1 MFDIS
6 KDKWFIAVANAE
18 EAVAVQEWLVTL
30 GCTWDG
36 YLKDTIRR
44 DFHVWDGPAYA
55 IGMGHQGG
63 GSLGQANV
71 DFWTSRGHK
80 EIKVKLKLVVDDYE
94 FPVLQA
100 EQEKQIK
107 ALEETINMAQQ
118 QIQKLKQA
126 R

>member
-36 YLKDTIRR
+36 CFKDTIRR
-44 DFHVWDGPAYA
+44 DFHVWGGPAYA
-55 IGMGHQGG
+55 IGMGHHG

-71 DFWTSRGHK
+71 GFWTSWGHK
-80 EIKVKLKLVVDDYE
+80 EIKVKLELVVDAYE
-94 FPVLQA
+94 FPVVQS

-126 R
+126 